1 MGETTQRVL
10 RLLSLLQSRPV
21 WTGPELAER
30 LDVTTRSI
38 RRDVER
44 LRELG
49 YPVLATQGVGGGY
62 QLGAG
67 KALPP
72 LLLDDEEAV
81 AVAVCLRLA
90 AGGSVAG
97 LGEVAVRTLAKLD
110 QLLPDRLRAEV
121 DAVAAATV
129 TLEYVGSQ
137 VDAQTL
143 VLLARACRG
152 QQLVAFDY
160 RRADGSDSTRRV
172 EPYRMVA
179 AGRRWYLMAYDVER
193 DDWRSFRLDRM
204 GRPHLTTFRFTARD
218 APDAAEFVRRGVTQ
232 AAYEHI
238 ARVRVH
244 APAAEVAAQV
254 PPTVAEIRP
263 ESDTTCLLMAGGTDL
278 DGMAFHLINMGFGIE
293 VLEPAELRVSMRSL
307 ASRLLAAAGA

>member
-21 WTGPELAER
+21 WTGPELAEQ
-30 LDVTTRSI
+30 LGVTTRSI

-110 QLLPDRLRAEV
+110 QLLPQRLRSEV

-129 TLEYVGSQ
+129 TLEYAGSQ

-152 QQLVAFDY
+152 RYLVSFDY
-160 RRADGSDSTRRV
+160 RRADGTDSTRRV

-179 AGRRWYLMAYDVER
+179 AGRRWYLMAYDVGR

-204 GRPHLTTFRFTARD
+204 GPPHVTTFRFSARE
-218 APDAAEFVRRGVTQ
+218 APDAAEFVQRGMTQ
-232 AAYEHI
+232 GPYEHV
-238 ARVRVH
+238 ARVRVL
-244 APAAEVAAQV
+244 APAEQVATRV
-254 PPTVAEIRP
+254 PASVAEITP
-263 ESDTTCLLMAGGTDL
+263 ESVSTCLLVAGGSHL
-278 DGMAFHLINMGFGIE
+278 EWMAWHLVGLGFDIE
-293 VLEPAELRVSMRSL
+293 VLEPPELRGAMQSL
-307 ASRLLAAAGA
+307 ASRLLAAAG